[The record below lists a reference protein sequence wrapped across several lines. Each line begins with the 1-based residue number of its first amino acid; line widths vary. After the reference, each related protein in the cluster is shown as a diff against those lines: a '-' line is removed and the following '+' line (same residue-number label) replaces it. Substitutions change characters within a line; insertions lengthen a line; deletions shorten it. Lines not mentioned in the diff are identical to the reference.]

1 MKLSQFRQ
9 IIQEE
14 IRKVLREVN
23 GSDGFEPIEGNYYV
37 TYKGPSLSSAGTLIR
52 LGEKGGEFKV
62 ERTGSNAIA
71 MVNVKNSSNRV
82 VFKDEAQMLRYLQD
96 YVDPKGGTQSSQF

>member
-1 MKLSQFRQ
+1 MKLSQFKQ
-9 IIQEE
+9 IIREE
-14 IRKVLREVN
+14 VRKILREVN
-23 GSDGFEPIEGNYYV
+23 GNDGFEPIEGNYYV
-37 TYKGPSLSSAGTLIR
+37 TYKGPSLSSVGTLVR

-62 ERTGSNAIA
+62 ERNNPIV
-71 MVNVKNSSNRV
+71 MVHVKNSSNRL